1 MAFVLHDTLLADFAV
16 LYSCQT
22 GAIVNLLKRMCLVL
36 SLTLLVLTSAK
47 AGSKTDTVYFNG
59 HYLFADHGFGIPPY
73 EGTLNG
79 KDADFYCVDFTHD
92 ITGGKTWYA
101 YALSLNAPASAFGST
116 RGDSKTAYLEMAWL
130 VTQMEAATSKTT
142 KAEYQW
148 AIWSL
153 TGGVSPYSE
162 SNTMV
167 GQALAAVEG
176 GYNGKGWEV
185 LTPTGSYGQEFFVS
199 TPEPSTMLLFG
210 TGLLGLS
217 FGIRKKWPA
226 KRL

>member
-1 MAFVLHDTLLADFAV
+1 MAYVLHDRAVGFCRFA
-16 LYSCQT
+16 LSK
-22 GAIVNLLKRMCLVL
+22 GDIVNLVKRMCLVL

-47 AGSKTDTVYFNG
+47 AGSKTDKVYFNG
-59 HYLFADHGFGIPPY
+59 HYAFADHGFGIPPY

-79 KDADFYCVDFTHD
+79 KDADFFCVDFTHD

-101 YALSLNAPASAFGST
+101 DALSLSSPASAFGTT
-116 RGDSKTAYLEMAWL
+116 RGDNKTAYLEMAWL
-130 VTQMEAATSKTT
+130 VTQMEAATSNTT
-142 KAEYQW
+142 KAEFQW
-148 AIWSL
+148 AIWSIS
-153 TGGVSPYSE
+153 GGVSPYSQ

-167 GQALAAVEG
+167 GEALAAVEG
-176 GYNGKGWEV
+176 GYKGNGWEI
-185 LTPTGSYGQEFFVS
+185 LTPIGSYGQEFLVAS

-226 KRL
+226 KRI